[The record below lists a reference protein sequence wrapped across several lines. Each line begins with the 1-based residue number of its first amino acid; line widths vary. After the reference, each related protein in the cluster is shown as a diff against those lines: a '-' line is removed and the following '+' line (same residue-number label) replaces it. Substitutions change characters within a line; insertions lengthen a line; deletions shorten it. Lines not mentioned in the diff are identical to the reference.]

1 MKDLKSWLKG
11 LNKEIL
17 ALTLSVAL
25 GASFV
30 LGVCALLVFY
40 QQSKEQVLD
49 RNREIAG
56 YISNEINVRMSR
68 ALNAGA
74 LLAMDPAISEMDPAV
89 LQQEMRRLFPVAGIF
104 DGLALTD
111 SKGEI
116 VAFVPDQPGIIGLT
130 CHSAV
135 GLERS
140 SRAANSLFLNRI

>member
-1 MKDLKSWLKG
+1 VKQLKSWLKG

-74 LLAMDPAISEMDPAV
+74 LLAMDPAVRPG
-89 LQQEMRRLFPVAGIF
+89 F
-104 DGLALTD
+104 LTD
-111 SKGEI
+111 WPSRTVKGKW
-116 VAFVPDQPGIIGLT
+116 
-130 CHSAV
+130 
-135 GLERS
+135 
-140 SRAANSLFLNRI
+140 